1 MLVKTSHDRYS
12 RRALLRRLGVG
23 AAMLPLIHAERARAA
38 TASGFPKRLITVAWG
53 NGIVRPQFFPPGDD
67 LVLGEVLK
75 PLEPWKSHVLLPA
88 GLDMKVLID
97 AGHRYAGHFSYG
109 ALLSGTYAKGWKSTD
124 KSVDQFIA
132 DELSKRVQL
141 PAMQLNLGIA
151 PDGESTS
158 WRAAGQKNQ
167 GENDPGRLFTRLFQG
182 RSLSTE
188 QFDKLK
194 ARRQSVLDFVKNELA
209 AFGTR
214 LGPEDRMKIAA
225 HTDSVRDLEK
235 QLNAGGAGAAC
246 ATPMAP
252 AGTMN
257 MPTRSKF
264 MFELLGVA
272 LRCDLGRVAT
282 MDVYDVHGK
291 FGVSHSFIGVSRDYH
306 PLAHSGSGGYGE
318 KVKIDSWIYSQIAI
332 LVKMLAETPEGSG
345 SALDNSVIMVGNGMC
360 EGADHGVQGIP
371 FLLIGSCA
379 GYFKTG
385 RLVKLG
391 NWKGKPGDYW
401 KGDGGVP
408 HNKLLATLCNAM
420 DVPVMGFGPPQ
431 YAGTLPELTTV

>member
-1 MLVKTSHDRYS
+1 MTRTTKDRFS
-12 RRALLRRLGVG
+12 RRALLKRLGVG

-38 TASGFPKRLITVAWG
+38 TASGFPKRLVTVAWG
-53 NGIVRPQFFPPGDD
+53 NGIVRPQFFPPGDE

-75 PLEPWKSHVLLPA
+75 SLEPWKQHVLLPA
-88 GLDMKVLID
+88 GLDMKCLID
-97 AGHRYAGHFSYG
+97 ANHRYAGHFSYG
-109 ALLSGTYAKGWKSTD
+109 ALLSGTYAKGWKAAD

-132 DELSKRVQL
+132 DELSKRVML

-167 GENDPGRLFTRLFQG
+167 GETDPVRLFNRLFAG
-182 RSLSTE
+182 RNLSTE
-188 QFDKLK
+188 QLDKIK
-194 ARRQSVLDFVKNELA
+194 ARRQSVLDFVNKELES
-209 AFGTR
+209 FGTR
-214 LGPEDRMKIAA
+214 LGPEDRMKISA
-225 HTDSVRDLEK
+225 HKESIRELEK
-235 QLNAGGAGAAC
+235 QLSTVGAGAAC
-246 ATPMAP
+246 ATPATP
-252 AGTMN
+252 AGPFN
-257 MPTRSKF
+257 MPTRSKV

-272 LRCDLGRVAT
+272 LRCDLTRVAT

-318 KVKIDSWIYSQIAI
+318 KVKIDSWIYSQVAI
-332 LVKMLAETPEGSG
+332 LVKMLAETQEEGG
-345 SALDNSVIMVGNGMC
+345 SALDHSVIMTGNGMC

-371 FLLIGSCA
+371 FLLIGSCG

-420 DVPVMGFGPPQ
+420 DVPVQGFGPPQ
-431 YAGTLPELTTV
+431 YAGTIPELLA